1 MYSGLVSIV
10 IPTFNKR
17 DLLGSTLASV
27 INQTYRNLEILLV
40 DNGSTDGTRLLIQSY
55 LDHSPEILRLV
66 EMKENLGPSGARN
79 AGILAA
85 KGKYIFLLDGDD
97 LLMPKKVETQVSY
110 MELNEGVGLSLTP
123 YFIYSA
129 SKRLPLRL
137 VSELD
142 PLKLVRGWIGMS
154 DFGGLVEST
163 GCIRRSD
170 LDSTLLF
177 DLTLMG
183 SEGLDF
189 TMKWLDRFPIA
200 VVNDPLTIYR
210 LSSNQLHRNVS
221 AIDENVTRI
230 TKKYVSPQKE
240 KSMLLKQQAAFF
252 RLDKIRYRSKSYIAL
267 YLLFSLFSFNTLNIK
282 MAFWITSRNL
292 KAALKGFLYRS
303 KLQSAFAVLAGNNE
317 FMG

>member
-55 LDHSPEILRLV
+55 LDHSPEIFKLV
-66 EMKENLGPSGARN
+66 EMQENLGPSGARN

-97 LLMPKKVETQVSY
+97 LLMPKKIETQVSY

-129 SKRLPLRL
+129 SKKLPLRL

-170 LDSTLLF
+170 LDPTLLF

-189 TMKWLDRFPIA
+189 TMKWLDRFQIA

-210 LSSNQLHRNVS
+210 LSSNQLHHDVS
-221 AIDENVTRI
+221 AINENVTRI
-230 TKKYVSPQKE
+230 TKKYVSPQME
-240 KSMLLKQQAAFF
+240 KSKLLKQQAAFF

-267 YLLFSLFSFNTLNIK
+267 YLLFSFFSFNTLNIK
-282 MAFWITSRNL
+282 MAWWITARNL

-303 KLQSAFAVLAGNNE
+303 KAQSAFAVLAG
-317 FMG
+317 